1 MLYEPTTLAMTTN
14 VLAAALRDEYR
25 IDPEPVF
32 RAAGIDMKQTHSPQS
47 RYPLSVMKKLWAAA
61 VAATGDP
68 TIGLKTGWHIT
79 PAHYYALGFSWLA
92 SDTLLGALLRVQ
104 RYMRV
109 VSTAAVELD
118 IREKDDCYAVSA
130 CFPDEAHRPPKEGI
144 DASMTAV
151 LQLCDLVSHKK
162 VRPLRVDLTCPNTV
176 HPQAY
181 REHLGPNI
189 AFGCAVGVLYF
200 DKTALE
206 APLAGSTPDVA
217 KATDRIA
224 EQYLETMDPHK
235 VASQVRRLL
244 VSLLPSGKA
253 AQDQVA
259 NRLHRSTSTL
269 QRQLQAEGTSYR
281 DILDDTRKNLAE
293 EYLRQGKLSHAQIA
307 YLLGFSD
314 QSNFSRA
321 FKRWTQK
328 SPRAFQLG

>member
-1 MLYEPTTLAMTTN
+1 MLYEPSTLAMTAN
-14 VLAAALRDEYR
+14 VLATALSEEYGL
-25 IDPEPVF
+25 DPEPVF
-32 RAAGIDMKQTHSPQS
+32 RAAGIDWIATQAPQS
-47 RYPLSVMKKLWAAA
+47 RYPLSTMKKLWEAA

-68 TIGLKTGWHIT
+68 TVGLKTGWHIT

-92 SDTLLGALLRVQ
+92 SESLLGGLRRIQ

-118 IREKDDCYAVSA
+118 ITESANRYVVSA
-130 CFPDEAHRPPKEGI
+130 RFPDDARRPPKEGI
-144 DASMTAV
+144 DAGLTA
-151 LQLCDLVSHKK
+151 LLRLCDLVTETR
-162 VRPLRVDLTCPNTV
+162 VRPLQVDLTCDSNV

-189 AFGCAVGVLYF
+189 RFSCDVGAFYF
-200 DKTALE
+200 DKAQLE
-206 APLAGSTPDVA
+206 APLPGATPDVA

-224 EQYLETMDPHK
+224 EQYLEALDPHQ

-253 AQDQVA
+253 DQDRVA
-259 NRLHRSTSTL
+259 SRLHRSTSTL

-281 DILDDTRKNLAE
+281 DILDETRQSLAE
-293 EYLRQGKLSHAQIA
+293 EYLRQRKLSHAQIA
-307 YLLGFSD
+307 YVLGFSD

-321 FKRWTQK
+321 FKRWTSK
-328 SPRAFQLG
+328 SPRQFQAE

>member
-14 VLAAALRDEYR
+14 VLATALRGEYG

-32 RAAGIDMKQTHSPQS
+32 RAAGIDLKRTHAPQS
-47 RYPLSVMKKLWAAA
+47 RYPLSAMKKLWAAA
-61 VAATGDP
+61 VAATGDE
-68 TIGLKTGWHIT
+68 TIGLRTGWHIT

-92 SDTLLGALLRVQ
+92 SDTLLGALLRVK

-109 VSTAAVELD
+109 VSTASVELE
-118 IREKDDCYAVSA
+118 IREDKNCYAVSA
-130 CFPDEAHRPPKEGI
+130 RFPDQSHSPPKEGI
-144 DASMTAV
+144 DAGMTA
-151 LQLCDLVSHKK
+151 LLKLCDLVAHKK
-162 VRPLRVDLTCPNTV
+162 VRPLRVDLTCLHSV

-181 REHLGPNI
+181 REHLGPNVRFACTVG
-189 AFGCAVGVLYF
+189 AFYF
-200 DKTALE
+200 DKAELQ
-206 APLAGSTPDVA
+206 APLAGGTPDVA

-224 EQYLETMDPHK
+224 EQYLEAMDPHK

-253 AQDQVA
+253 DQDQVA

-281 DILDDTRKNLAE
+281 DILDDTRKSLAE